1 MEIKHNH
8 IRDALRSWA
17 GEVSQS
23 QVAIKITKAYFD
35 LGLHSP
41 VLQLVEHDDGTVDYS
56 ALHNNKQQIFR
67 WLDSDRPRAVH
78 NIEQLLPAILA
89 ALPAELRASLIAG
102 NSVEYLATLAMKAN
116 QKLISSVLLRAP
128 LSDFDSDCEAWERVY
143 ASLQHSV
150 RGLLH

>member
-1 MEIKHNH
+1 MEIKHKH

-41 VLQLVEHDDGTVDYS
+41 ALQLVEHDDGTVDYS

>member
-41 VLQLVEHDDGTVDYS
+41 VLQIVEHADGTVDYA

-67 WLDSDRPRAVH
+67 WLDSDRPRAVQ
-78 NIEQLLPAILA
+78 NVEQLLPAILA